1 MDMVKI
7 QNLTKHDRPR
17 EKLATKG
24 VGSLSDVE
32 LLQVVIGSGIKGA
45 DVTKIAKDINN
56 LLIKYGYKLSV
67 EQLSN
72 IRGVSQAT
80 ATKLVAVF
88 ELAERHIKQDAV
100 IESAEAA
107 VALVPELK
115 NATQEHLLVL
125 SLDGANRLIAK
136 RLVTIGTLNAS
147 LVHPR
152 EVYSDPLKDRA
163 AGIIV
168 IHNHPSGT
176 INPSEA
182 DIQVTQRLKDAGQLL
197 GINLLDHIII
207 TKISHYSFA
216 DNNKL

>member
-1 MDMVKI
+1 MVKI
-7 QNLTKHDRPR
+7 QNLDKQDRPR
-17 EKLATKG
+17 EKLAAKG
-24 VGSLSDVE
+24 AANLSDVE

-45 DVTKIAKDINN
+45 DVTKIAKNINKLFITHGYN
-56 LLIKYGYKLSV
+56 LTIQQLTSIK
-67 EQLSN
+67 
-72 IRGVSQAT
+72 GVSNAT
-80 ATKLVAVF
+80 ATKLVALF
-88 ELAERHIKQDAV
+88 ELAQRHIKQ
-100 IESAEAA
+100 ESRVDGAEPA

-115 NATQEHLLVL
+115 TAAQEHLVVL

-163 AGIIV
+163 ASIIV

-176 INPSEA
+176 LEPSNA
-182 DIQVTQRLKDAGQLL
+182 DMQVTQRLKDAGKLL

-207 TKISHYSFA
+207 TKTGYYSLK
-216 DNNKL
+216 NKDLL

>member
-1 MDMVKI
+1 MVKI
-7 QNLTKHDRPR
+7 QNLNKQDRPR

-24 VGSLSDVE
+24 AANLSDVE

-45 DVTKIAKDINN
+45 DVTKIAKNINKLFITHGYN
-56 LLIKYGYKLSV
+56 LTIQQLTSIK
-67 EQLSN
+67 
-72 IRGVSQAT
+72 GVSSAT
-80 ATKLVAVF
+80 ATKLVALF
-88 ELAERHIKQDAV
+88 ELAQRHIKQEARVD
-100 IESAEAA
+100 SAEPA

-115 NATQEHLLVL
+115 TATQEHLVVL

-163 AGIIV
+163 ASIIV
-168 IHNHPSGT
+168 IHNHPSAT
-176 INPSEA
+176 LEPSDA
-182 DIQVTQRLKDAGQLL
+182 DMQVTQRLKDAGKLL

-207 TKISHYSFA
+207 TKTGYYSLK
-216 DNNKL
+216 NKDLL

>member
-1 MDMVKI
+1 MVKI
-7 QNLTKHDRPR
+7 QNLDKQDRPR
-17 EKLATKG
+17 EKLAAKG
-24 VGSLSDVE
+24 AANLSDVE

-45 DVTKIAKDINN
+45 DVTKIAKNINKLFINHGYN
-56 LLIKYGYKLSV
+56 LTIQQLTSIK
-67 EQLSN
+67 
-72 IRGVSQAT
+72 GVSSAT
-80 ATKLVAVF
+80 ATKLVALF
-88 ELAERHIKQDAV
+88 ELAQRHIKQ
-100 IESAEAA
+100 ESRVDGAEPA

-115 NATQEHLLVL
+115 TAAQEHLVVL

-163 AGIIV
+163 ASIIV

-176 INPSEA
+176 LEPSDA
-182 DIQVTQRLKDAGQLL
+182 DIQVTQRLKDAGKLL

-207 TKISHYSFA
+207 AKTGYYSLK
-216 DNNKL
+216 NKDLL

>member
-1 MDMVKI
+1 MVKI
-7 QNLTKHDRPR
+7 QNLNKQDRPR

-24 VGSLSDVE
+24 AANLSDVE

-45 DVTKIAKDINN
+45 DVTKIAKNINMLFITHGYN
-56 LLIKYGYKLSV
+56 LTIQQLTSIK
-67 EQLSN
+67 
-72 IRGVSQAT
+72 GVSSAT
-80 ATKLVAVF
+80 ATKLVALF
-88 ELAERHIKQDAV
+88 ELAQRHIKQ
-100 IESAEAA
+100 ESRVDGAELA

-115 NATQEHLLVL
+115 TATQEHLVVL

-163 AGIIV
+163 ASIIV

-176 INPSEA
+176 LEPSDA
-182 DIQVTQRLKDAGQLL
+182 DMQVTQRLKDAGKLL

-207 TKISHYSFA
+207 TKTGYYSLA
-216 DNNKL
+216 DEKIL

>member
-1 MDMVKI
+1 MVKI
-7 QNLTKHDRPR
+7 QNLDKQDRPR
-17 EKLATKG
+17 EKLAAKG
-24 VGSLSDVE
+24 AANLSDVE

-45 DVTKIAKDINN
+45 DVTKIAKNINKLFITHGYN
-56 LLIKYGYKLSV
+56 LTIQQLTSIK
-67 EQLSN
+67 
-72 IRGVSQAT
+72 GVSNAT
-80 ATKLVAVF
+80 ATKLVALF
-88 ELAERHIKQDAV
+88 ELAQRHIKQ
-100 IESAEAA
+100 ESRVDGAEPA

-115 NATQEHLLVL
+115 TATQEHLVVL

-163 AGIIV
+163 ASIIV

-176 INPSEA
+176 LEPSDA
-182 DIQVTQRLKDAGQLL
+182 DMQVTQRLKDAGKLL

-207 TKISHYSFA
+207 TKTGYYSLK
-216 DNNKL
+216 NKDLL

>member
-1 MDMVKI
+1 MVKI
-7 QNLTKHDRPR
+7 QNLDKQDRPR
-17 EKLATKG
+17 EKLAAKG
-24 VGSLSDVE
+24 AANLSDVE

-45 DVTKIAKDINN
+45 DVTKIAKNINKLFITHGYN
-56 LLIKYGYKLSV
+56 LTIQQLTSIK
-67 EQLSN
+67 
-72 IRGVSQAT
+72 GVSSAT
-80 ATKLVAVF
+80 ATKLVALF
-88 ELAERHIKQDAV
+88 ELAQRHIKQ
-100 IESAEAA
+100 ESRVDGAEPA

-115 NATQEHLLVL
+115 TAAQEHLVVL

-163 AGIIV
+163 ASIIV

-176 INPSEA
+176 LEPSDA
-182 DIQVTQRLKDAGQLL
+182 DIQVTQRLKDAGKLL

-207 TKISHYSFA
+207 AKTGYYSLK
-216 DNNKL
+216 NKDLL

>member
-1 MDMVKI
+1 MVKI
-7 QNLTKHDRPR
+7 QNLNKQDRPR

-24 VGSLSDVE
+24 AANLSDVE

-45 DVTKIAKDINN
+45 DVTKIAKNINKLFISHGYN
-56 LLIKYGYKLSV
+56 LTIQQLTSIK
-67 EQLSN
+67 
-72 IRGVSQAT
+72 GVSSAT
-80 ATKLVAVF
+80 ATKLVALF
-88 ELAERHIKQDAV
+88 ELAERHIKQESRIDDA
-100 IESAEAA
+100 ESAI
-107 VALVPELK
+107 ALVPELK
-115 NATQEHLLVL
+115 TATQEHLVVL

-163 AGIIV
+163 ASIIV

-176 INPSEA
+176 LEPSDA
-182 DIQVTQRLKDAGQLL
+182 DMQVTQRLKDAGKLL

-207 TKISHYSFA
+207 TKTGYYSLK
-216 DNNKL
+216 NKDLL